1 MYCEIIIYFRLPFCG
16 KIIEEYFYAYI
27 GFNIMSALDEL
38 LKVRGRQNLEPS
50 ELQISGMDPVM
61 DSPFKLG
68 EVAAAVHASVGVAV
82 NDIWELKTGRR
93 QKVQISVRSAA
104 ASLKSNKFIEIKHR
118 NGEYR
123 KLVDADHEFNRKL
136 NGIYR
141 ARDGRWVLPHFGL
154 NHLRDRMLGLL
165 GAYPDQSSISK
176 AVLKWDAIDLENA
189 IAQHGLCGGMV
200 RSNFEWLAESHGK
213 ILLKKPVV
221 EIIKIGSSEPEPI
234 PIGNR
239 PLSGIKVL
247 DLTRILAGPIAARTL
262 AEHGA
267 DVLMV
272 TAKNLPQVYAYVA
285 DTSHGKRSC
294 FINIKKNGGSKQLR
308 DLVQRA
314 DVFSQGYR
322 PGAMDKL
329 GFGPK
334 DLSQIRPGLI
344 YLSINCYGFDGP
356 FSDRGGWEQVA
367 QIMTGLTTEEAVS
380 TQNKPPRLLPAAA
393 NDYITGYLGAY
404 GALLALARRAKEG
417 GSYHVRVSL
426 CQTAM
431 MLYRNGKTKSG
442 MVPAQLSVKE
452 IEDLSTFSE
461 THLGKLKHL
470 APVLDLSETPPYWEL
485 PAPKLGIHSGEWAI
499 N

>member
-1 MYCEIIIYFRLPFCG
+1 MY
-16 KIIEEYFYAYI
+16 AAI
-27 GFNIMSALDEL
+27 GFTIMSVLDEL
-38 LKVRGRQNLEPS
+38 LKVRGCQNLEPG
-50 ELQISGMDPVM
+50 ELHLSGTDPVM

-68 EVAAAVHASVGVAV
+68 EVAAAAHAGVGVAV

-93 QKVQISVRSAA
+93 QRVQISVRSAA
-104 ASLKSNKFIEIKHR
+104 ASLKSNKYIAIKHK
-118 NGEYR
+118 NGDYQ
-123 KLVDADHEFNRKL
+123 KLVDQEHEFNRKL
-136 NGIYR
+136 NGVYR

-154 NHLRDRMLGLL
+154 NHLRDRMLCLL
-165 GAYPDQSSISK
+165 GAHPEQSSIAK
-176 AVLKWDAIDLENA
+176 AVSKWDAIGLENA
-189 IAQHGLCGGMV
+189 IAQMGLCGGMI
-200 RSNFEWLAESHGK
+200 RTHSDWLAESHGK
-213 ILLKKPVV
+213 ILSKKPVLEV
-221 EIIKIGSSEPEPI
+221 IKIGSSEPEPI
-234 PIGNR
+234 LSGNR
-239 PLSGIKVL
+239 PLSGVKVL

-272 TAKNLPQVYAYVA
+272 TAKHLPQVHAYVA

-294 FINIKKNGGSKQLR
+294 FIDIKKNEGSRQLK
-308 DLVQRA
+308 DLVNRA

-322 PGAMDKL
+322 PGAMEKL

-356 FSDRGGWEQVA
+356 FSNRGGWEQVA
-367 QIMTGLTTEEAVS
+367 QIMTGLTTVDAVS
-380 TQNKPPRLLPAAA
+380 TQTKPPKLLPAAA

-404 GALLALARRAKEG
+404 GVLLALARRAKEG

-442 MVPAQLSVKE
+442 LVPEELSVEE
-452 IEDLSTFSE
+452 IDDLSIFSK
-461 THLGKLKHL
+461 THFGEIKHL
-470 APVLDLSETPPYWEL
+470 APVLDLSETPPFWEL
-485 PAPKLGIHSGEWAI
+485 STPKLGENSGEWVTA
-499 N
+499 